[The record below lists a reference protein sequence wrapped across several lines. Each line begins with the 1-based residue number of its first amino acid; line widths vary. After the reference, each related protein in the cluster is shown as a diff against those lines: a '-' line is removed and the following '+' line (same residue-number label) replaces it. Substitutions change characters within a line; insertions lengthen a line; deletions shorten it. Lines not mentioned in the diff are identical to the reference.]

1 MGPQGRGICN
11 YFHVRPG
18 DVDILMGTFTKS
30 FGASGGY
37 IAGKKVLIDQLRTR
51 VHGAAYSEAI
61 SPPVLTQIIASV
73 GSIMGVSDGLPSS
86 SSTCTTLVASPSFP
100 SVPTAETPGYEY
112 LAPAPVSL
120 LPSWMNL
127 PPELRDGSEGQQ
139 RLRRLAFN
147 AKYLSIGLMKL
158 GFMVCGHVDSPII
171 PLLLFNPAKMPMF
184 SRLMLER
191 ETPIAVVVVGYP
203 ATTLI
208 SSRVRFCLSASHTKS
223 DVDELLRA
231 CDEIGTVLDLKHG
244 AGEWWSVEEVIER
257 AVELVHAGNQVPMTS
272 IAL

>member
-11 YFHVRPG
+11 YFHIRPG

-37 IAGKKVLIDQLRTR
+37 IAGKKALIDQLRTR

-61 SPPVLTQIIASV
+61 SPSVLTQITASV

-86 SSTCTTLVASPSFP
+86 PTCTTLVASPSLP
-100 SVPTAETPGYEY
+100 GVPMAETPGYEH
-112 LAPAPVSL
+112 LAPAPASL

-158 GFMVCGHVDSPII
+158 GFLVYGHVDSPII

-191 ETPIAVVVVGYP
+191 KTPIAVVVVGYP

-208 SSRVRFCLSASHTKS
+208 SSRVRFCLSASHTKA

-231 CDEIGTVLDLKHG
+231 CNEVGTALDLKHG
-244 AGEWWSVEEVIER
+244 AGEWWTAEEVIER
-257 AVELVHAGNQVPMTS
+257 AVELVHGDH
-272 IAL
+272 

>member
-37 IAGKKVLIDQLRTR
+37 IAGKKALIDQLRTR
-51 VHGAAYSEAI
+51 VYGGAYSEAI
-61 SPPVLTQIIASV
+61 SPSVLTQIIASM

-86 SSTCTTLVASPSFP
+86 SSTCTTLVASPSF
-100 SVPTAETPGYEY
+100 STVPTAETAGYEH
-112 LAPAPVSL
+112 LAPAPASL
-120 LPSWMNL
+120 LPPWMDL
-127 PPELRDGSEGQQ
+127 PLELRNGSEGQQ

-158 GFMVCGHVDSPII
+158 GFLVYGHVDSPII

-184 SRLMLER
+184 SRIMLER
-191 ETPIAVVVVGYP
+191 KTPIAVVVVGYP

-208 SSRVRFCLSASHTKS
+208 SSRVRFCLSASHTKA

-231 CDEIGTVLDLKHG
+231 CDEVGTALDLKHG
-244 AGEWWSVEEVIER
+244 AGERWSVEEVTER
-257 AVELVHAGNQVPMTS
+257 AVELVHEGH
-272 IAL
+272 